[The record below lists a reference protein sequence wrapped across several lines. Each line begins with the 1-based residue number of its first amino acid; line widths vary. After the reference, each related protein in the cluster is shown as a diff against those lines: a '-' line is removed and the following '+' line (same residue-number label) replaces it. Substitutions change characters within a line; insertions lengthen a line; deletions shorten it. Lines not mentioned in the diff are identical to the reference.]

1 MPNVANVAAGLPG
14 ANVAAAANS
23 LRRGGYNTF
32 SAAFIYS
39 CRNVG
44 GGFLPFNIPIPPLPV
59 ANRIWVGLHFQRR
72 ESKNI
77 KEIHW
82 NSQFGGAGYATV
94 KDLIDFTIAGFG
106 LAAPNSAT
114 LIYFDDNSLN

>member
-1 MPNVANVAAGLPG
+1 M
-14 ANVAAAANS
+14 
-23 LRRGGYNTF
+23 
-32 SAAFIYS
+32 
-39 CRNVG
+39 
-44 GGFLPFNIPIPPLPV
+44 PFNIPIPPLPV

-77 KEIHW
+77 KKIHW

-94 KDLIDFTIAGFG
+94 KDLIDLTIVGFG